1 MANTKQVYSM
11 ETERVL
17 AFIKSKLGHNSCRK
31 ADRPKLEECK
41 EDLKAYGFLNL
52 TQTVFIKDLMMEQRK
67 RSARYKRRHTEK
79 KREKL
84 AEQGKQQ
91 RQYLEEIVDNFGD
104 ESKPQRSFKKFLE
117 EQAQFEETQ
126 TENEVAATK
135 EEPVINVDNMV
146 TGFTPAQSEA
156 YNKVSFNELLRSTP
170 QINKYL
176 QTNDSVKEEAKQ
188 DADELP
194 GGDEVFKPVPVIDF
208 TKISGEELI
217 AEFMKDEDPHTV
229 EMNKTL
235 LKRVNRLMEIAP
247 KEINAYLLNV
257 NQISL
262 ISSGEPHI
270 LYLKGLTE
278 HELAI
283 AFMRD
288 TGGLCDAKWK
298 RLITEFYNG
307 ANGF

>member
-1 MANTKQVYSM
+1 MTNIKQTYNM

-17 AFIKSKLGHNSCRK
+17 AFIKSKLHHNSCRK
-31 ADRPKLEECK
+31 ADRPRLEDCK
-41 EDLKAYGFLNL
+41 DKLKAGEQLDF
-52 TQTVFIKDLMMEQRK
+52 TQTIFIKDLMMESRE
-67 RSARYKRRHTEK
+67 RSARYKRRMAEK
-79 KREKL
+79 KKAQKEYI
-84 AEQGKQQ
+84 AELDK
-91 RQYLEEIVDNFGD
+91 RVEDAPNNSMVKMPSL
-104 ESKPQRSFKKFLE
+104 
-117 EQAQFEETQ
+117 AQFEEPKQ
-126 TENEVAATK
+126 TEKEVAATNELPGSLK
-135 EEPVINVDNMV
+135 V
-146 TGFTPAQSEA
+146 TLG
-156 YNKVSFNELLRSTP
+156 FNEFLKNTP
-170 QINKYL
+170 QVNKYL
-176 QTNDSVKEEAKQ
+176 QTFDSETEEAKQ
-188 DADELP
+188 DAEDDTDVFNEELP
-194 GGDEVFKPVPVIDF
+194 GGNEVFKPVPIIDYNDF
-208 TKISGEELI
+208 DPSFNLTEYL
-217 AEFMKDEDPHTV
+217 KDEDPHTI

-235 LKRVNRLMEIAP
+235 YKRVSRLIEIAP
-247 KEINAYLLNV
+247 KEVNAYLLNV